1 MRAEARSIA
10 SLFRL
15 RMGCVLGAA
24 LSALVS
30 IGGGQALASAG
41 CDAVNAG
48 GFNDTVTNLNTSVK
62 TVANFVVGDK
72 ITFAITMT
80 GAGGGQWELQNGN
93 NTILESVTGSAT
105 QSYTV
110 TGNNN
115 DTTLRQTIRSNSPGA
130 TVQVTATCTAAA
142 SPATNPSSTSTTTP
156 TDSLNVRSLQIG
168 ATKSAATMSG
178 DAITGAINGAIG
190 DAFSNG
196 GNPFTVGP
204 NGIRLSFTGEPQRD
218 PRVEEAF
225 EALSYAATS
234 RKALRPVLVPERE
247 WDVWLDVRGTGFRQN
262 EIVADTHGDQIN
274 ATAGIARKLTPYFLL
289 GVVTGYEHF
298 NYDVASLAGTLKG
311 SGGTVGGYAAWK
323 LAPRLRWDATVAWS
337 DIAYNATAGTAS
349 VSFTG
354 HRWIASTGLT
364 GDYRVAAYIV
374 EPSTNVYALW
384 ERQGDWFD
392 SLGTLQTAR
401 SFSAGR
407 VATGGKVIAPW
418 FVGWTRVAPYLGA
431 YADWR
436 FASDNALP
444 AGMPIVGIGNGWS
457 GRVTAGLSWTC
468 LNGGTL
474 SLGSEYGGLGAQNK
488 VWTANAR
495 VLWPF

>member
-1 MRAEARSIA
+1 MPAVNRTVGSRYRVRA
-10 SLFRL
+10 
-15 RMGCVLGAA
+15 GCVLGAA
-24 LSALVS
+24 LGALVS

-48 GFNDTVTNLNTSVK
+48 GFNDSVTAGNTSTKTITNFAVGDTVTFT
-62 TVANFVVGDK
+62 
-72 ITFAITMT
+72 ITLT
-80 GAGGGQWELQNGN
+80 GGVQAQWTLKSGGG
-93 NTILESVTGSAT
+93 TTLETQSGSSAT
-105 QSYTV
+105 RSYTV
-110 TGNNN
+110 TGTTS
-115 DTTLRQTIRSNSPGA
+115 DTTLQQQIAATTGGGTTI
-130 TVQVTATCTAAA
+130 TVTATCVAAA
-142 SPATNPSSTSTTTP
+142 SPTTTTTTTN
-156 TDSLNVRSLQIG
+156 TDSLKVRSLQIA
-168 ATKSAATMSG
+168 ATKSAAAMSG

-234 RKALRPVLVPERE
+234 RKALRSVYLPERE

-262 EIVADTHGDQIN
+262 EIIADTHGDQIN

-311 SGGTVGGYAAWK
+311 SGGTIGTYAAWQ

-349 VSFTG
+349 GSFTG

-374 EPSTNVYALW
+374 EPSTNIYTLW

-418 FVGWTRVAPYLGA
+418 FVGATRVAPYLGG

-457 GRVTAGLSWTC
+457 GRVTGGLALTC
-468 LNGGTL
+468 LGGGTL
-474 SLGSEYGGLGAQNK
+474 SLGSEYGGLGAQYK